1 MNSERVQRY
10 QQGITKPEDL
20 IPAPLTGTRTINLS
34 CSNIIPV
41 DKQTFAKDNN
51 MKYSGHFEEEDYS
64 TFSGYRTG
72 LSIDKSN

>member
-20 IPAPLTGTRTINLS
+20 IPAPNQGMRTINLS

-51 MKYSGHFEEEDYS
+51 MKYSGHFEEDDYS
-64 TFSGYRTG
+64 MFSGYKMG
-72 LSIDKSN
+72 LYIDKSN